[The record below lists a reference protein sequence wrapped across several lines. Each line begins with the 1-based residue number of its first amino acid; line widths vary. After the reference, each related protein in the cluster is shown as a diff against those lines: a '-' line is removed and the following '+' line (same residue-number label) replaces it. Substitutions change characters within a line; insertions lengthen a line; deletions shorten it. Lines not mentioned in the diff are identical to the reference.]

1 MSSLQPPRY
10 LITGA
15 SSGIGEELARQLAE
29 KGYTVGL
36 IARRKERLVALKQE
50 LKYKPGKVFIYAVDL
65 SNEAESTQAY
75 NKLRSDMGGLDGI
88 ILNAGVGR
96 DDLKAPWESDAKTID
111 INVRAF
117 AHGLHWAFA
126 HFQEQGHGHIVG
138 MSSIAS
144 HLASG
149 HAPVYTASKHFVS
162 NYMTGFRMK
171 ANALEIKLDITDIR
185 PGYVVSEMT
194 RDNPHT
200 FWMASTQRAVEMM
213 IKGIEKKKKRI
224 YITKRWR
231 LLAELADLIPYFIW
245 NRLSF

>member
-1 MSSLQPPRY
+1 MSIISPPRY
-10 LITGA
+10 IITGA
-15 SSGIGEELARQLAE
+15 SSGIGEELARQLAA
-29 KGYTVGL
+29 KGYVLGL
-36 IARRKERLVALKQE
+36 VARREKRLIRLKEELVD
-50 LKYKPGKVFIYAVDL
+50 KPGKVFIYPVDL
-65 SNEAESTQAY
+65 SDEFESAKAY
-75 NKLRSDMGGLDGI
+75 TDLVSAMGGIDGI

-96 DDLKAPWESDAKTID
+96 DDLKARWDSDAQTID

-126 HFQEQGHGHIVG
+126 RFQEQGIGHIVG

-171 ANALEIKLDITDIR
+171 ANALNLKLDITDIR

-194 RDNPHT
+194 QDNPHT
-200 FWMASTQRAVEMM
+200 FWMASTERAARMM

-231 LLAELADLIPYFIW
+231 LLAELADLVPYFIW

>member
-75 NKLRSDMGGLDGI
+75 NKLRSEMGGLDGI

-96 DDLKAPWESDAKTID
+96 DDLKAPWESDAQTID

-117 AHGLHWAFA
+117 AHCLHWAFA

-194 RDNPHT
+194 RDNPRT

-231 LLAELADLIPYFIW
+231 LLAGLADLIPYFIW

>member
-1 MSSLQPPRY
+1 MASV
-10 LITGA
+10 GA
-15 SSGIGEELARQLAE
+15 KIILCSRSVQNGEKAVESE
-29 KGYTVGL
+29 IKNDGL
-36 IARRKERLVALKQE
+36 G
-50 LKYKPGKVFIYAVDL
+50 KYKVADPKIIVKQFDL
-65 SNEAESTQAY
+65 ESLESVKRFADDVLSTETHI
-75 NKLRSDMGGLDGI
+75 DGI

-96 DDLKAPWESDAKTID
+96 DDLKAPWESDAQTID

>member
-1 MSSLQPPRY
+1 MSTLQPPRY

-15 SSGIGEELARQLAE
+15 SSGIGEELARQLAK
-29 KGYTVGL
+29 KGYVIGL
-36 IARRKERLVALKQE
+36 VARRKERLNTLKEE
-50 LKYKPGKVFIYAVDL
+50 LIESQGKVFICAVDL
-65 SNEAESTQAY
+65 SNEVESTHAY
-75 NKLRSDMGGLDGI
+75 TKLCSDMGGLDGI

-96 DDLKAPWESDAKTID
+96 DDLKAPWKSDAQTID
-111 INVRAF
+111 LNVRAF

-171 ANALEIKLDITDIR
+171 ANALGIKLDITDIR

-194 RDNPHT
+194 HDNPHT

-213 IKGIEKKKKRI
+213 VKGIEKKKKRI

>member
-1 MSSLQPPRY
+1 MSITHSPRY
-10 LITGA
+10 IITGA
-15 SSGIGEELARQLAE
+15 SSGIGEELARQLAA
-29 KGYTVGL
+29 KGYVLGL
-36 IARRKERLVALKQE
+36 VARREERLIRLKEE
-50 LKYKPGKVFIYAVDL
+50 LVDKTGKVFIHPVDL
-65 SNEAESTQAY
+65 SDEFESAKAY
-75 NKLRSDMGGLDGI
+75 TNLVSAMSGIDGI

-96 DDLKAPWESDAKTID
+96 DDLKAPWDSDAQTID
-111 INVRAF
+111 INIRAF
-117 AHGLHWAFA
+117 AHGLHWSFA
-126 HFQEQGHGHIVG
+126 RFQEQGYGHIVG

-171 ANALEIKLDITDIR
+171 ANALKIKIDITDIR

-194 RDNPHT
+194 QDNPHT
-200 FWMASTQRAVEMM
+200 FWMASTERAAKMM

-231 LLAELADLIPYFIW
+231 LLAELADLVPYFIW